1 VASSYDETRAFARL
15 PNLDIAFIHRTGEEG
30 EGEQIMLALRAMPSF
45 AVRPDLTEA
54 NSLLFWM
61 RLSQA
66 FYGAWLGYLTAVTTP
81 LWLIRSE

>member
-1 VASSYDETRAFARL
+1 MASGYDETRAFARL
-15 PNLDIAFIHRTGEEG
+15 PNLDIAFIHHTGEEG

-45 AVRPDLTEA
+45 AARPGLIEA

-66 FYGAWLGYLTAVTTP
+66 FYGA
-81 LWLIRSE
+81 

>member
-1 VASSYDETRAFARL
+1 MASGYDETRAFARL
-15 PNLDIAFIHRTGEEG
+15 PDLDIAFIHRTGEEG

-45 AVRPDLTEA
+45 AARPGLTEA

-66 FYGAWLGYLTAVTTP
+66 FYGAWLRYLTAVTTP
-81 LWLIRSE
+81 PWLIRSE